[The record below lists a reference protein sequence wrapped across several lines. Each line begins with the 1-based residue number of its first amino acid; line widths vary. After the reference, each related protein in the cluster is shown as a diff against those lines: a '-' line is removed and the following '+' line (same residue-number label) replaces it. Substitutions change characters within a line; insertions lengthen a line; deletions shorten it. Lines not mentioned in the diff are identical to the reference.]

1 MKATLHIGRGS
12 VKHNDRNFNLDNAR
26 HIDQTKRNE
35 NFYINRYLD
44 DTITFEECER
54 KYFEENYLQG
64 LEAQNEKYRKRRQYG
79 YIRTIDD
86 LMKSEKTQVRE
97 MILQIG
103 NKDNHIDKEVLLE
116 CIHQFNEEF
125 NKRYGTNAHILDIAI
140 HNDEATPHAHIRFIC
155 DYTDKDGM
163 KKICTDKALK
173 ALGIKKPKETA
184 KTDRYN
190 NALQTFTDQ
199 IRFIW
204 NTIIKRNGIELDE
217 NVANASQKHLT
228 VLEYKDKKLQEE
240 IESHNK
246 QLIGQE
252 AKINQ
257 KQQEIY
263 LLDKQINAQKQKLE
277 ELEREI
283 YINQYREDF
292 NDLRPVFEN
301 ER

>member
-26 HIDQTKRNE
+26 HIDQTRQNE

-54 KYFEENYLQG
+54 RYYQENYLQG

-86 LMKSEKTQVRE
+86 LMKAEKTQPRE
-97 MILQIG
+97 IILQIG
-103 NKDNHIDKEVLLE
+103 NKDSHPDREVLLQ
-116 CIHQFNEEF
+116 CIYQFNEEF
-125 NKRYGTNAHILDIAI
+125 NRRYGTNAHILDIAM
-140 HNDEATPHAHIRFIC
+140 HGDEITNHAHIRLIL
-155 DYTDKDGM
+155 DYTDKEGH

-173 ALGIKKPKETA
+173 ALGIKPPKEKE
-184 KTDRYN
+184 KTNRYN
-190 NALQTFTDQ
+190 NALQTFTEQ

-204 NTIIKRNGIELDE
+204 NTIIKRNGIEIDE
-217 NVANASQKHLT
+217 TVSNASQKHLT

-292 NDLRPVFEN
+292 SDLRPVFEN

>member
-26 HIDQTKRNE
+26 HIDQSKQNE

-54 KYFEENYLQG
+54 RYYQENYLQG

-79 YIRTIDD
+79 YIRSIDD
-86 LMKSEKTQVRE
+86 LMKAEKTQPKE

-103 NKDNHIDKEVLLE
+103 NKDNHPDREVLLQ
-116 CIHQFNEEF
+116 CIYQFNEEF
-125 NKRYGTNAHILDIAI
+125 NRRYGTNAHILDIAL
-140 HNDEATPHAHIRFIC
+140 HGDEKSPHAHIRLVC
-155 DYTDKDGM
+155 DYTDKDGH

-173 ALGIKKPKETA
+173 ALGIKPPKDTA
-184 KTDRYN
+184 KADRYN
-190 NALQTFTDQ
+190 NALQTFTEQ

-204 NTIIKRNGIELDE
+204 NTIIRRNGIEIDE
-217 NVANASQKHLT
+217 TVSNPSQKHLT
-228 VLEYKDKKLQEE
+228 VLEYKDKKLQKE
-240 IESHNK
+240 IEIHNK

-263 LLDKQINAQKQKLE
+263 LLDRQINAQKQKLK
-277 ELEREI
+277 ELEQNLYVNAQGENFRSMRPI
-283 YINQYREDF
+283 FED
-292 NDLRPVFEN
+292 

>member
-1 MKATLHIGRGS
+1 M
-12 VKHNDRNFNLDNAR
+12 
-26 HIDQTKRNE
+26 
-35 NFYINRYLD
+35 
-44 DTITFEECER
+44 
-54 KYFEENYLQG
+54 
-64 LEAQNEKYRKRRQYG
+64 
-79 YIRTIDD
+79 
-86 LMKSEKTQVRE
+86 
-97 MILQIG
+97 
-103 NKDNHIDKEVLLE
+103 
-116 CIHQFNEEF
+116 
-125 NKRYGTNAHILDIAI
+125 
-140 HNDEATPHAHIRFIC
+140 
-155 DYTDKDGM
+155 
-163 KKICTDKALK
+163 
-173 ALGIKKPKETA
+173 
-184 KTDRYN
+184 
-190 NALQTFTDQ
+190 QTFTEQ

>member
-1 MKATLHIGRGS
+1 MKATLHIGRGT

-26 HIDQTKRNE
+26 HIDQTKQNE

-54 KYFEENYLQG
+54 RYYQENYLQG
-64 LEAQNEKYRKRRQYG
+64 LEAQNEKYRKRRQYR
-79 YIRTIDD
+79 YIRSIDD
-86 LMKSEKTQVRE
+86 LMKAEKTQPKE

-103 NKDNHIDKEVLLE
+103 NKDSHVDPETLRH
-116 CIHQFNEEF
+116 CIYQFNEEF
-125 NKRYGTNAHILDIAI
+125 NQRYGTNAHILDIAI

-155 DYTDKDGM
+155 DYTDKDGH

-173 ALGIKKPKETA
+173 VLGIKPPKDTA
-184 KTDRYN
+184 RADRYN
-190 NALQTFTDQ
+190 NALQTFTEQ

-204 NTIIKRNGIELDE
+204 NTIIRRNGIEIDE
-217 NVANASQKHLT
+217 TVSNPSQKHLT

-240 IESHNK
+240 INTHNM
-246 QLIGQE
+246 QLIGQGAE
-252 AKINQ
+252 IKQ

-263 LLDKQINAQKQKLE
+263 LLDRRINAQKQKLE
-277 ELEREI
+277 ELEKEI

-292 NDLRPVFEN
+292 NDLRPVIEN